1 MFDLNGKKALITGAS
16 GGIGGEIAK
25 TLNEAGAEVAIS
37 GTRLES
43 LEALSDTLGGNTQI
57 FQCNLSDPLAIE
69 DLLKDAT
76 EKMGGIDILIN
87 NAGIMGP
94 DSSAQTAL
102 NMDFDGWAE
111 TFAVNTMG
119 PVRVLQALLPNL
131 KKSSNARVVNITSQM
146 GAISLD
152 MPLAFAYC
160 SSKAALN
167 KFTKLAAGSLA
178 EEGIH
183 VCLIH
188 PGWVKTDMGGKGA
201 EITPAQSA
209 AGIAET
215 IENLNQETTGS
226 FWKWDGQP
234 HEW

>member
-1 MFDLNGKKALITGAS
+1 
-16 GGIGGEIAK
+16 
-25 TLNEAGAEVAIS
+25 
-37 GTRLES
+37 
-43 LEALSDTLGGNTQI
+43 
-57 FQCNLSDPLAIE
+57 
-69 DLLKDAT
+69 
-76 EKMGGIDILIN
+76 
-87 NAGIMGP
+87 MGP

-131 KKSSNARVVNITSQM
+131 KKSSSARVVNITSQM

-215 IENLNQETTGS
+215 IENLNQKTTGS

>member
-1 MFDLNGKKALITGAS
+1 MSTIFITGANK
-16 GGIGGEIAK
+16 GIGLELCRRYAGEGHVVLASCRDLTKSAQLKAIKGHVEILELDVGVSASV
-25 TLNEAGAEVAIS
+25 AGV
-37 GTRLES
+37 TRI
-43 LEALSDTLGGNTQI
+43 LGARPI
-57 FQCNLSDPLAIE
+57 
-69 DLLKDAT
+69 DL
-76 EKMGGIDILIN
+76 LIN

-131 KKSSNARVVNITSQM
+131 KKSSSARVVNITSQM

-215 IENLNQETTGS
+215 IENLNQKTTGS

>member
-1 MFDLNGKKALITGAS
+1 MSTVFITGANK
-16 GGIGGEIAK
+16 GIGLELCRHYASQGSLVFASCRDMAK
-25 TLNEAGAEVAIS
+25 SEQLEQIEG
-37 GTRLES
+37 RLEI
-43 LEALSDTLGGNTQI
+43 LELDVSVPASVAGITEIIGTQ
-57 FQCNLSDPLAIE
+57 PV
-69 DLLKDAT
+69 DL
-76 EKMGGIDILIN
+76 LIN

-94 DSSAQTAL
+94 DTSDQTAV
-102 NMDFDGWAE
+102 NMDFEGWAE

-119 PVRVLQALLPNL
+119 PIRVMQALLPNL
-131 KKSSNARVVNITSQM
+131 KSGSNPRVVNITSQM

-167 KFTKLAAGSLA
+167 KFTRLAAGSLA
-178 EEGIH
+178 EEGIA

-188 PGWVKTDMGGKGA
+188 PGWVKTDMGGEGA
-201 EITPAQSA
+201 EITPVQSA

-215 IENLNQETTGS
+215 IESLNKNTTGS
-226 FWKWDGQP
+226 FWKWNGEL

>member
-1 MFDLNGKKALITGAS
+1 MSTVFITGANK
-16 GGIGGEIAK
+16 GIGLELCRHYASQGSLVFASCRDMAK
-25 TLNEAGAEVAIS
+25 SEQLKRIEG
-37 GTRLES
+37 RLEI
-43 LEALSDTLGGNTQI
+43 LELDVSVPASVAGITEIIGTQ
-57 FQCNLSDPLAIE
+57 PV
-69 DLLKDAT
+69 DL
-76 EKMGGIDILIN
+76 LIN

-94 DSSAQTAL
+94 DTSDQTAV
-102 NMDFDGWAE
+102 NMDFEGWAE

-119 PVRVLQALLPNL
+119 PIRVMQALLPNL
-131 KKSSNARVVNITSQM
+131 KSGSNPRVVNITSQM

-167 KFTKLAAGSLA
+167 KFTRLAAGSLA
-178 EEGIH
+178 EEGIA

-188 PGWVKTDMGGKGA
+188 PGWVKTDMGGEGA
-201 EITPAQSA
+201 EITPVQSA

-215 IENLNQETTGS
+215 IESLNKNTTGS
-226 FWKWDGQP
+226 FWKWNGEL